1 MTKIHTDQSDL
12 LGGPGLPLPPFE
24 ITKATTK
31 VRIFS
36 GNSHAFPSCFT
47 LPLTPLAAG
56 PNEIPGCMST
66 QSMGSVT
73 FSPQYNFLP
82 HPQKGY
88 QQKFYSWAII
98 YLGPEAD
105 HNDGW
110 IKKYPFNDHSHLSQ
124 PSNMINVRPQIHPKG
139 FPNCSPWTTAHI
151 QALWE
156 NIDINNG
163 YLPGN
168 YCMYNTTY
176 PYLTPHHVNKIFK
189 WNTPNPNSNYRG
201 YLNKNNKTLNWYNNK
216 LLLPLLANKLTDNGW
231 VAPIIIY
238 QGYGTKVHSQPH
250 LWKAIAALRS
260 VILYRPFSNATF
272 LVKACIQSP
281 YAFLLAY
288 YYTDVAVNYIGT
300 VYNVQCFNC
309 TTTNCITRDN
319 GNYKVMLLVRQ
330 PPYIMIPVNVTGS
343 WYNDQSIR
351 ALQLL
356 NNKLIR
362 SKRFIAALILGTTA
376 LISIITSMT
385 VSAIAL
391 TKQIHTATFADQLSK
406 NVTLA
411 LSTQEIID
419 RILNDRV
426 DALEEAVL
434 AIGQE
439 LITQNKIGLML
450 SLRF

>member
-88 QQKFYSWAII
+88 QQKFYSWTII
-98 YLGPEAD
+98 YLGPGAD

-110 IKKYPFNDHSHLSQ
+110 IKKYPSHLSQ
-124 PSNMINVRPQIHPKG
+124 PSNMITVRPQKHPKG
-139 FPNCSPWTTAHI
+139 FSDCPPWTTPHI

-163 YLPGN
+163 YLPWN